1 MVAEKKYR
9 VVLTLKDNKEVRS
22 LILEE
27 KPEEVVVA
35 NFAAMYDAS
44 SYRIDELDHVSP
56 GDGGCWFCS
65 TRTDD
70 MLFDTEFDTF
80 VHKDCLTAELFDNPD
95 NPEAQIMS
103 YLLD

>member
-1 MVAEKKYR
+1 MATKKYQ
-9 VVLTLKDNKEVRS
+9 VILTLKGDKEVRS

-27 KPEEVVVA
+27 RPEEVVVA

-56 GDGGCWFCS
+56 SDGGCWFCS

-70 MLFDTEFDTF
+70 MLFDTEFDTY
-80 VHKDCLTAELFDNPD
+80 VHKDCLTAELFDHPD